1 MQIENISWL
10 QQALI
15 NLDLVDEAA
24 YQKTVSELLDEQPH
38 LMGFL
43 FNLEEEFAENPH
55 ELLLRAAVAFQ
66 QSLVSIG
73 LNFKTVSPA
82 LLEEVISQK
91 VDLFNALDGAEEG
104 FDEQLLFHK
113 TSSPQ
118 AVKSLIAYIDQNTM
132 DTEFDAAARNNMLLI
147 LSALVELFEEAI
159 ATGNEPKPTNT

>member
-1 MQIENISWL
+1 MQIENIGWL

-15 NLDLVDEAA
+15 NLDLVNEVA

-55 ELLLRAAVAFQ
+55 ELLIRSAVAFQ

-73 LNFKTVSPA
+73 LNFKTVTPT
-82 LLEEVISQK
+82 LLEEVIAQK
-91 VDLFNALDGAEEG
+91 VDLFNALDSTEEG
-104 FDEQLLFHK
+104 FNEQLLFHK
-113 TSSPQ
+113 TSSPA
-118 AVKSLIAYIDQNTM
+118 AVQGLIAYIDQNTM

-159 ATGNEPKPTNT
+159 ATGDEAKPTHT